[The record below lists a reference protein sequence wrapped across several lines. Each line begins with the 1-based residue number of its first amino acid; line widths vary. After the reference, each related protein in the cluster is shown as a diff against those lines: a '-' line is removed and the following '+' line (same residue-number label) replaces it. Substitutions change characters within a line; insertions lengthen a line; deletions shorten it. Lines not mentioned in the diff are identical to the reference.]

1 MLVNVIRFY
10 AARLLHIS
18 PSDIGV
24 FLRQKKR
31 LKLFNQIKKRYFAFV
46 THRQQMQPSSCVT
59 HSIFN
64 AVRQS
69 RSNIIYLYSIHTLEI
84 LEHKS
89 TFNPVSI
96 TKGIARV
103 KRNKSI
109 YNNWT
114 TRKFA
119 ND

>member
-24 FLRQKKR
+24 FLRPKKRELNR
-31 LKLFNQIKKRYFAFV
+31 LKLFNQKKVLCIRD

-69 RSNIIYLYSIHTLEI
+69 RSSIIFLSTYTVLYTHLKSLKINQHSIQFQLQ
-84 LEHKS
+84 
-89 TFNPVSI
+89 
-96 TKGIARV
+96 KG
-103 KRNKSI
+103 
-109 YNNWT
+109 
-114 TRKFA
+114 
-119 ND
+119 